1 MISLF
6 VVVRIRGWAKTRKEI
21 NDTLDM
27 LRLKRNNNCVLL
39 PETNQYK
46 GMLKKIKDYVT
57 FGEIDKDTLVELL
70 KKRGKIEGNK
80 NLTLEALKE
89 ITKFDNFEDFADA
102 LIKENTSLIRFRK
115 LKPVFRLNPPRK
127 GFKSKRFPF
136 PKGDLGYRGKEINE
150 FLKRMI

>member
-1 MISLF
+1 VISLF